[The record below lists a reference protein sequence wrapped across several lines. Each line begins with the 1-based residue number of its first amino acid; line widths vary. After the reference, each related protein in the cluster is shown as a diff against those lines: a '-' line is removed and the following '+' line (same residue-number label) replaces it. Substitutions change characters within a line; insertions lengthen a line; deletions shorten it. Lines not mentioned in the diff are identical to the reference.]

1 MMTPA
6 RSQRTST
13 DDEDRE
19 CVGTVLM
26 VQIVYELFTEVFC
39 LPSLADFV
47 VLLSNGAE
55 LCFSASLNSTKNAEF
70 LVELKEAEE
79 RSLLRKGRPRDVPVI
94 YSID

>member
-1 MMTPA
+1 MITPP
-6 RSQRTST
+6 RSQRTSP

-47 VLLSNGAE
+47 VLSNGAE
-55 LCFSASLNSTKNAEF
+55 LCFSASLNPTKNAEF
-70 LVELKEAEE
+70 LVELKEAEK
-79 RSLLRKGRPRDVPVI
+79 RSPLRKGRPRDMTVI